1 MEVRG
6 TFSWHYSKWKN
17 WEHLESI
24 FKPFPYKEA
33 TKQSK
38 KWKWKSLT
46 TANYRRNRS
55 IETRPRPLPRSIK
68 FPWIAEYPGRKSG
81 GSHKTKAYYT
91 LLGRHSS
98 ISRRSIS
105 ARYIPWAWGPT
116 HRDAFYSQLRVYP
129 VGSHVRLSNRSFLAS
144 LVIKKIV
151 SEGLIGES

>member
-1 MEVRG
+1 MEKFRV
-6 TFSWHYSKWKN
+6 S
-17 WEHLESI
+17 
-24 FKPFPYKEA
+24 FKPFSYKEA

-38 KWKWKSLT
+38 WWKWKSLT
-46 TANYRRNRS
+46 AANYRRNRS

-68 FPWIAEYPGRKSG
+68 FPWIHLQNTPAESREEAIRQRR
-81 GSHKTKAYYT
+81 TRYY

-129 VGSHVRLSNRSFLAS
+129 DGSHVHLSNRSFLAS
-144 LVIKKIV
+144 LVIKKIA
-151 SEGLIGES
+151 SEGLIEESY